1 MRTFLVLLSREVRSL
16 FYTPIAYVMLFFFL
30 ALMGFNFQGA
40 VSAVNQGPTEVTL
53 VEITFFNIIF
63 WFTYPL
69 IFPLITMRS
78 FSEEYRM
85 GTIET
90 LSTAPVNDWQ
100 IVLSKFF
107 GALTFYVILFLPTLL
122 YFASFTLVIETKAL
136 ESAWHS
142 GLYSLLREV
151 SHLLREHAAAGTY
164 GSTYLLLLLLGMFFI
179 SIGIF
184 ASSLVKDQVNA
195 AIISLTTVLL
205 YLFVPNLLGIMV
217 NSTDPRFTSMR
228 GFLSPFEH
236 MRDFSRGMVD
246 TRQIVWYL
254 SMTVLLLVI
263 THQVFQ
269 SRKLKAA

>member
-16 FYTPIAYVMLFFFL
+16 FYTPIAYVVLFFFL
-30 ALMGFNFQGA
+30 ALMGFNFQ
-40 VSAVNQGPTEVTL
+40 SAITFLNQGPAETSL
-53 VEITFFNIIF
+53 MEITFYNMIF
-63 WFTYPL
+63 WFVYPL
-69 IFPLITMRS
+69 IFPLITMRA
-78 FSEEYRM
+78 FADEYRM

-107 GALTFYVILFLPTLL
+107 GAVTFYVLLFLPTFF
-122 YFASFTLVIETKAL
+122 YFRLFSWITGGKEAVQ
-136 ESAWHS
+136 SA
-142 GLYSLLREV
+142 G
-151 SHLLREHAAAGTY
+151 AY
-164 GSTYLLLLLLGMFFI
+164 GSTYLLLILLGMFFI

-195 AIISLTTVLL
+195 AIISLATVLL
-205 YLFVPNLLGIMV
+205 YLFVPNLLSLML
-217 NSTDPRFTSMR
+217 NSTDPRFTRMR

-236 MRDFSRGMVD
+236 MRDFARGIVD
-246 TRQIVWYL
+246 TRQVIWYL
-254 SMTVLLLVI
+254 SMTALFLVI

>member
-16 FYTPIAYVMLFFFL
+16 FYTPIAYVVLFFFL

-40 VSAVNQGPTEVTL
+40 VTFLNQGPTETTL
-53 VEITFFNIIF
+53 VEGTFYNLIF
-63 WFTYPL
+63 WFIFPL
-69 IFPLITMRS
+69 LFPLITMRA

-107 GALTFYVILFLPTLL
+107 GAVTFYVILFLPTFL
-122 YFASFTLVIETKAL
+122 YFKTFALISERRVLDLAWNDGFGSFFGKVFE
-136 ESAWHS
+136 
-142 GLYSLLREV
+142 LLKN
-151 SHLLREHAAAGTY
+151 HTAAGSY
-164 GSTYLLLLLLGMFFI
+164 WSSYALLLLLGMFFI

-195 AIISLTTVLL
+195 AIISLATVLL
-205 YLFVPNLLGIMV
+205 YLFVPNLLSLML

-228 GFLSPFEH
+228 GFLSPFDH
-236 MRDFSRGMVD
+236 MRDFTRGMID
-246 TRQIVWYL
+246 TRQVVWYL
-254 SMTVLLLVI
+254 SMTALLLVI

>member
-16 FYTPIAYVMLFFFL
+16 FYTPIAYVVLFFFL

-40 VSAVNQGPTEVTL
+40 VAFLNQGPTENTL
-53 VEITFFNIIF
+53 VEGTFFNIIF

-107 GALTFYVILFLPTLL
+107 GAVTFYVILFLPTFF
-122 YFASFTLVIETKAL
+122 YFRLFHWITGKEAL
-136 ESAWHS
+136 QSA
-142 GLYSLLREV
+142 GAY
-151 SHLLREHAAAGTY
+151 TT
-164 GSTYLLLLLLGMFFI
+164 TYLLLFLLGMFFI

-195 AIISLTTVLL
+195 AIISVASVLL
-205 YLFVPNLLGIMV
+205 YLFVPNLLGLML
-217 NSTDPRFTSMR
+217 NSTDPRFTQLR
-228 GFLSPFEH
+228 GFLSPFDH
-236 MRDFSRGMVD
+236 MRDFARGMID
-246 TRQIVWYL
+246 TRQVVWYL

>member
-16 FYTPIAYVMLFFFL
+16 FYTPIAYVVLVFFL

-40 VSAVNQGPTEVTL
+40 VTFLNQGPTETTL
-53 VEITFFNIIF
+53 VEGTFYNLIF
-63 WFTYPL
+63 WFVYPL

-78 FSEEYRM
+78 FSDEYRM

-107 GALTFYVILFLPTLL
+107 GAVSFYVILFLPTFF
-122 YFASFTLVIETKAL
+122 YFRLFHWISGGKEMVQ
-136 ESAWHS
+136 SA
-142 GLYSLLREV
+142 GAY
-151 SHLLREHAAAGTY
+151 TT
-164 GSTYLLLLLLGMFFI
+164 TYLLLLLLGMFFI

-195 AIISLTTVLL
+195 AIISVAAVLL
-205 YLFVPNLLGIMV
+205 YLFVPNLLGLML
-217 NSTDPRFTSMR
+217 NSTDPRFTRMR
-228 GFLSPFEH
+228 GFLSPFDH
-236 MRDFSRGMVD
+236 MSDFARGMID
-246 TRQIVWYL
+246 TRQVVWYL

>member
-16 FYTPIAYVMLFFFL
+16 FYTPIAYVVLFFFL

-40 VSAVNQGPTEVTL
+40 VTFLNQGPSETSL
-53 VEITFFNIIF
+53 VEITFYNLIF
-63 WFTYPL
+63 WFVYPL

-78 FSEEYRM
+78 FADEYRM

-107 GALTFYVILFLPTLL
+107 GAVTFYVVLFLPTFF
-122 YFASFTLVIETKAL
+122 YFRLFHWISGGKEAAQ
-136 ESAWHS
+136 SA
-142 GLYSLLREV
+142 GAY
-151 SHLLREHAAAGTY
+151 T
-164 GSTYLLLLLLGMFFI
+164 STYLLLLLLGMFFI

-184 ASSLVKDQVNA
+184 SSSLVKDQVNA
-195 AIISLTTVLL
+195 AIISLASVLL
-205 YLFVPNLLGIMV
+205 YLFVPNLLSLLL
-217 NSTDPRFTSMR
+217 NSTDPRFTRMR
-228 GFLSPFEH
+228 GFLSPFDH
-236 MRDFSRGMVD
+236 MRDFARGIVD
-246 TRQIVWYL
+246 TRQVVWYL
-254 SMTVLLLVI
+254 SMTALILVM